1 MVIDESHNLSNAE
14 THNNRLARVLAP
26 NTDALILASATPH
39 NGRSESFAELVKL
52 LDPTAIVD
60 PKDYTVADIE
70 RLFVR
75 RHRHSPDVAAEVGH
89 RWAER
94 LEPEVIAVDSSPAEE
109 AVFAELAETWVYG
122 PVKNRLFPWTLVKA
136 FLSSPHALIE
146 TVDNRRKSADPT
158 ERPALDR
165 LRVLAEQALDSAKL
179 TALVEHLNAI
189 GVGKGSHTRVV
200 VFTERLATL
209 RWLMAALP
217 KAMGMPADAFRML
230 HGGLRDDAQLAVVD
244 EFKRADVPVRVLITG
259 DVASEGVNLHP
270 HCHHLVH
277 FDVPWSLIRIEQR
290 NGRIDRYGQVEPPRI
305 TALALTSGHD
315 RLSGDIRVLARLLAK
330 EHAAHKALGDAA
342 SLMKLHSASAE
353 EEHVR
358 AALAKGRDLDEVIPD
373 PAGEDAWDF
382 DELFAAS
389 GAPDAPESP
398 EVIDGY
404 DLFRTELD
412 FGWRSCGGSRA
423 SG

>member
-1 MVIDESHNLSNAE
+1 M
-14 THNNRLARVLAP
+14 
-26 NTDALILASATPH
+26 
-39 NGRSESFAELVKL
+39 
-52 LDPTAIVD
+52 
-60 PKDYTVADIE
+60 
-70 RLFVR
+70 
-75 RHRHSPDVAAEVGH
+75 
-89 RWAER
+89 
-94 LEPEVIAVDSSPAEE
+94 
-109 AVFAELAETWVYG
+109 
-122 PVKNRLFPWTLVKA
+122 
-136 FLSSPHALIE
+136 
-146 TVDNRRKSADPT
+146 
-158 ERPALDR
+158 
-165 LRVLAEQALDSAKL
+165 
-179 TALVEHLNAI
+179 
-189 GVGKGSHTRVV
+189 
-200 VFTERLATL
+200 
-209 RWLMAALP
+209 
-217 KAMGMPADAFRML
+217 
-230 HGGLRDDAQLAVVD
+230 VD